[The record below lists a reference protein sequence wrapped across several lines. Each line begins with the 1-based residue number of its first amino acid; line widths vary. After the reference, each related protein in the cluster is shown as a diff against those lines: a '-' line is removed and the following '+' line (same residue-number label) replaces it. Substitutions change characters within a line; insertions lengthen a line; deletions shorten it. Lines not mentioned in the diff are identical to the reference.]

1 MRRRILRHRLFW
13 VVLLFGLALVWLTL
27 QVLRAG
33 EALASA
39 ARRRRLRT
47 RSFAT

>member
-1 MRRRILRHRLFW
+1 MLRHRLFW
-13 VVLLFGLALVWLTL
+13 VVVLFGLALLWVTL

-33 EALASA
+33 EAVASA
-39 ARRRRLRT
+39 ARRRRPRT